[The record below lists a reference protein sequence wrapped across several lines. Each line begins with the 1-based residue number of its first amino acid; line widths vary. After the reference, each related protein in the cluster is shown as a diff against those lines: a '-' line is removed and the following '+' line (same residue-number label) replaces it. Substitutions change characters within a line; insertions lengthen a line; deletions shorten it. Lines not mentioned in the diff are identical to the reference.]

1 MQEETLRT
9 WEAVGGT
16 EFTLDAPFPRG
27 IRDGRPW
34 AIRAPG
40 FHVGFAAGTRGWGGR
55 APRGPG
61 VAAVTNPP
69 LCAHWERGGHLHV
82 PGRSSQ
88 VAWKPFLLR
97 WALCGSCGQGE
108 GAREVCSAGLLR
120 ACKNTKQRNAGD
132 TCFWGQGQR
141 RKETD
146 EGEGLSGRQDQG
158 GIRRDPV
165 LSWDL
170 AGGPEGTLTDTP
182 SPSITESDSET
193 CHGRRPHVTGCEIGC
208 GGGLQPGVL
217 GC

>member
-1 MQEETLRT
+1 M
-9 WEAVGGT
+9 GG
-16 EFTLDAPFPRG
+16 
-27 IRDGRPW
+27 
-34 AIRAPG
+34 
-40 FHVGFAAGTRGWGGR
+40 GGGGGGGGGPPP
-55 APRGPG
+55 PRGPG
-61 VAAVTNPP
+61 VDAVTNPP

-146 EGEGLSGRQDQG
+146 GGEGLSGRQDQG
-158 GIRRDPV
+158 SIRRDPV

-170 AGGPEGTLTDTP
+170 AAGPEGTLTDTP